1 MVIALFDATGTAW
14 DGKPYRNTY
23 TWYMKLR
30 DSSIIDVIAFFD
42 SVESTT
48 SGCVWRPLL
57 RCTDEPPGWPAAG
70 RDGSENAECKRVA
83 RVGLEPTTC
92 GL

>member
-70 RDGSENAECKRVA
+70 RDGSENDE
-83 RVGLEPTTC
+83 
-92 GL
+92 